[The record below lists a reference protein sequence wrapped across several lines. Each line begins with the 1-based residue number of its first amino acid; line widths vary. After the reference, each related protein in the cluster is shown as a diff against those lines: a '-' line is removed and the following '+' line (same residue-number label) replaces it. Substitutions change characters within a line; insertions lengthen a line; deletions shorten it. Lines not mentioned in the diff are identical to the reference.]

1 VHQGEEAIEG
11 RNVKEPERSR
21 VKSEDLELFGFS
33 PFNPSHLQT
42 FRLSD
47 GRHTMKAMVLDHT
60 DDVSTSPLRL
70 HDRPIPVP
78 HAGQV
83 LVKIRVCGVC
93 RTDLHVVEGE
103 LPNVALPLIPGHQAV
118 GTVVEVGAKVSE
130 VKKGDRV
137 GIAWLQGTCGRCE
150 FCTSG
155 RENLCLQ
162 ASFTGYQVD
171 GGYAEY
177 AVVPARFAYPIP
189 SIFSDEEAAPLL
201 CAGIIGYRALRLSG
215 IKPGQRLGLYGFGA
229 SAHIAIQIA
238 RHWGCRVYVSS
249 LKPEHQELARQLG
262 AVWIGRA
269 MEMPPD
275 KLHGSI
281 IFAPAGE
288 LVPPALRALDRGG
301 TVALAG
307 IHMSA
312 IPSLDYDRDVFGE
325 RVIRSVTAN
334 TRQDGVDL
342 LREAAAIPIT
352 PHTVRFPLE
361 EANRALQELKAGT
374 FQGAA
379 VLTI

>member
-1 VHQGEEAIEG
+1 
-11 RNVKEPERSR
+11 
-21 VKSEDLELFGFS
+21 
-33 PFNPSHLQT
+33 
-42 FRLSD
+42 
-47 GRHTMKAMVLDHT
+47 MKAMVLAKT
-60 DDVSTSPLRL
+60 GEVPRNRLELRNCAT
-70 HDRPIPVP
+70 PEPGS
-78 HAGQV
+78 GQV
-83 LVKIRVCGVC
+83 LVKIHVCGVC

-103 LPNVALPLIPGHQAV
+103 LPDVALPIIPGHQAV
-118 GTVVEVGAKVSE
+118 GTVMQLSAGVSE
-130 VKKGDRV
+130 LKEGDRV
-137 GIAWLQGTCGRCE
+137 GIAWLQDTCGKCE
-150 FCTSG
+150 FCTSE

-162 ASFTGYQVD
+162 ARFTGYQVD

-177 AVVPARFAYPIP
+177 AVVPAQFAYPIP
-189 SIFSDEEAAPLL
+189 AVFSDDEAAPLL

-238 RHWGCRVYVSS
+238 RHWGCQVYVSS
-249 LKPEHQELARQLG
+249 LKREHQELARQLG
-262 AVWIGRA
+262 AVWVGGST
-269 MEMPPD
+269 EMPPD

-288 LVPPALRALDRGG
+288 LVPPALRALNRGG
-301 TVALAG
+301 TLALAG
-307 IHMSA
+307 IHMSP

-334 TRQDGVDL
+334 TRQDGIDL
-342 LREAAAIPIT
+342 LREAAAIPIK

-379 VLTI
+379 VLTM

>member
-1 VHQGEEAIEG
+1 M
-11 RNVKEPERSR
+11 RS
-21 VKSEDLELFGFS
+21 
-33 PFNPSHLQT
+33 
-42 FRLSD
+42 
-47 GRHTMKAMVLDHT
+47 MVLNQTNDI
-60 DDVSTSPLRL
+60 STSPLLL

-78 HAGQV
+78 KAGQV
-83 LVKIRVCGVC
+83 LVKIHVCGVC

-103 LPNVALPLIPGHQAV
+103 LPDMTLPLIPGHQAV
-118 GTVVEVGAKVSE
+118 GTVTHIGSDVSE
-130 VKKGDRV
+130 VKEGDRV
-137 GIAWLQGTCGRCE
+137 GIAWLQDTCGQCE

-162 ASFTGYQVD
+162 ATFTGYQVD

-189 SIFSDEEAAPLL
+189 SIFSDAEAAPLL

-215 IKPGQRLGLYGFGA
+215 IKLGQRLGLYGFGA

-238 RHWGCRVYVSS
+238 RHWGCQVYVSS
-249 LKPEHQELARQLG
+249 LKREHQELARQLG
-262 AVWIGRA
+262 AIWVGGA
-269 MEMPPD
+269 TEMPPD
-275 KLHGSI
+275 KLHGAI

-301 TVALAG
+301 TLALAG
-307 IHMSA
+307 IHMSP
-312 IPSLDYDRDVFGE
+312 IPSLNYDQDVFGE

-334 TRQDGVDL
+334 TRQDGLDL
-342 LREAAAIPIT
+342 LREAAAIPIK
-352 PHTVRFPLE
+352 PHTIRFPLE

-379 VLTI
+379 VLTM